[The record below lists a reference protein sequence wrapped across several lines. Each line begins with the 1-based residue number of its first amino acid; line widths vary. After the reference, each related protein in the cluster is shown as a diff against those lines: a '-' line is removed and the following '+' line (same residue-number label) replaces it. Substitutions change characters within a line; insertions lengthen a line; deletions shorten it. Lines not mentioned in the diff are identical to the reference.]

1 MEDIL
6 LFHLILAFEDKPAR
20 FTAKLPEDIELSVV
34 RPGVR
39 AALRQMPEKAP
50 ALGVVEG
57 CRLNQR

>member
-6 LFHLILAFEDKPAR
+6 LFHLIWAFEDKPAR

-39 AALRQMPEKAP
+39 AALRQMLPERTRAP
-50 ALGVVEG
+50 YVVSTSH
-57 CRLNQR
+57 